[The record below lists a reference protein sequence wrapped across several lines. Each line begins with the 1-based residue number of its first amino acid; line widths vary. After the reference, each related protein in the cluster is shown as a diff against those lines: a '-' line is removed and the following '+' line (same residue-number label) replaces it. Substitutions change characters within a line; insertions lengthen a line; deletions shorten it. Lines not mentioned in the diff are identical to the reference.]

1 MPSSQVVSCDF
12 TLNDSGIVGLLQ
24 RSVGER
30 IAATVLASSLTH
42 LHLLQCGAQG
52 RCLNAI
58 VHNCRSLKTLEI
70 DPINNAQMEDFS
82 PDFSPYS
89 VYDPAALAALGD
101 MNDLNHVALWL
112 PAQRGSMAA
121 SRMAIRHTRWVLQP
135 TRI

>member
-101 MNDLNHVALWL
+101 MNDLNGCKQNGNQTH
-112 PAQRGSMAA
+112 QMGSSTDANMI
-121 SRMAIRHTRWVLQP
+121 SRLLGS
-135 TRI
+135 